1 MESILI
7 ALIVVGCV
15 AWIWNASRTAQERA
29 IRSVLLLL
37 RGTQIQLLDQTV
49 SLSQLKLERDKHG
62 RVRWVRT
69 YTFDVSP
76 DGVNRAQ
83 GSLTFTAD
91 RVEVIEL
98 PEGFDSASSK
108 RPR

>member
-1 MESILI
+1 MDLERI
-7 ALIVVGCV
+7 ADPRKNEHTQRIG
-15 AWIWNASRTAQERA
+15 AFAAAAQL
-29 IRSVLLLL
+29 V
-37 RGTQIQLLDQTV
+37 DQTV
-49 SLSQLKLERDKHG
+49 SLSQLKLQRDKHG

-108 RPR
+108 RPG

>member
-1 MESILI
+1 MESILV
-7 ALIVVGCV
+7 ALIVVGFV
-15 AWIWNASRTAQERA
+15 AWIWNESRIAQERA
-29 IRSVLLLL
+29 IRSVLVLL
-37 RGTQIQLLDQTV
+37 RGSSLQLLDQTV
-49 SLSQLKLERDKHG
+49 SLSQLKLQRDKHG

-91 RVEVIEL
+91 KVEVIQL
-98 PEGFDSASSK
+98 PEGF
-108 RPR
+108 

>member
-98 PEGFDSASSK
+98 PEGFDSSSSK
-108 RPR
+108 RPG